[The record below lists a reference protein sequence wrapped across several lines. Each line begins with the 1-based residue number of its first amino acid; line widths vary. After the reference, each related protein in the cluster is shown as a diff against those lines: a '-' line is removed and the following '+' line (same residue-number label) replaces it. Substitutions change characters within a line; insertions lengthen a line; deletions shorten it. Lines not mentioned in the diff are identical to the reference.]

1 MTRFSAENKR
11 RYFESYFVIKP
22 LIEPIVY
29 RSMGKKNTTPIW
41 SMGSINWLAYQHS
54 SKYLNLCSAEEIFTK
69 STSNITVPDCPD
81 LLGHSLGS

>member
-29 RSMGKKNTTPIW
+29 RSMGKKIQPQYGQW
-41 SMGSINWLAYQHS
+41 GP
-54 SKYLNLCSAEEIFTK
+54 
-69 STSNITVPDCPD
+69 ST
-81 LLGHSLGS
+81 G